1 MALINKEDLIK
12 DIEKK
17 VCGPC
22 GEYTKYNGAMCRACR
37 VDDVIDLI
45 DHFEEQ
51 TSHAQED

>member
-12 DIEKK
+12 EIEKN
-17 VCGPC
+17 VCKLC

-45 DHFEEQ
+45 YNFEEQ
-51 TSHAQED
+51 TNNVQEA